1 MKWVK
6 TIITII
12 LLVLVCVAI
21 YYGGLLGPI
30 MTSGETYEK
39 NGVTFI
45 YPGGGQKQIVYL
57 KDQLQQ

>member
-45 YPGGGQKQIVYL
+45 YPEGW
-57 KDQLQQ
+57 

>member
-39 NGVTFI
+39 NFKSTNYCNVDIEF
-45 YPGGGQKQIVYL
+45 VCM
-57 KDQLQQ
+57 